1 MTQTRLGS
9 FIESNANTFI
19 GFLGSLAIWQWLVA
33 PLWGFDTHFGDN
45 FAITCIFTV
54 WSIIRGYFVR
64 RYFNWRLHH
73 ESSRVRKGLR

>member
-9 FIESNANTFI
+9 FIESNVNTFV
-19 GFLGSLAIWQWLVA
+19 GFVGSVAIWEWVVA
-33 PLWGFDTHFGDN
+33 PLWGFNTSFVDN
-45 FAITCIFTV
+45 LVIICIFTV

-64 RYFNWRLHH
+64 RYFNWRLQH